1 MARVRIYN
9 YTYVPGAAN
18 NTKVIVPGK
27 IDLTNILVITNVTRN
42 EIIYNFSDSVRGI
55 VSAVY
60 TPPAEA
66 NIGTST
72 VPGIQPWD
80 GYTTLTLKVATT
92 GHSAS
97 DKLSIYTEEIYSAV
111 RMLPAETYV
120 DPANKFRIS
129 TPQSLIDTDFEL
141 GLQPTKWEFL
151 QGHNN
156 LPSYYIRPSDSPLTP
171 ILGGM
176 GFTLLNQ
183 SISVSGNVATISGL
197 SLPAAP
203 SEGSFVYVVE
213 ANNLANFTNV
223 RFSVLPNATT
233 SQVQFFSSAANG
245 TYTGACVVF
254 GGITPTQGS
263 FGAGSFVVLGV
274 SNDISAIGANLTA
287 NSPINISE
295 SLNEIAADGTFFLL
309 GSNTASRSFF
319 YKAKSLFTAT
329 NDLVKLGSTTVYSGQ
344 IFNTNVIGSALRI
357 FSVTSTSASPR
368 EITVNCLQGH
378 GLYPGAPIFI
388 SNLQAA
394 GLNAQGSFT
403 VASCPT
409 EFTFTYYIPAATS
422 AAAATTAN
430 TNAITVAGSNVLKFA
445 SAPNPAIGS
454 RITGTNIPEGSFV
467 VGTFNSGL
475 FVRINRPVTT
485 QVASA
490 TTISFTPVLSQASPA
505 TQIFVRP
512 EGTQLHRST
521 DGGVQISPGT
531 NNLFDYALRQTR
543 RYFRYQ
549 SGKGIQFSTASLFKP
564 SYDIVSISVS
574 GTTATFTTDQDHGLQ
589 PGSIVFISGV
599 ASSVSS
605 ENALFNRAHV
615 VAGTPA
621 ITPKTFTLTL
631 TATPTDTNPGGD
643 AQVTV
648 GQSSGSTTRLG
659 LFDDTNGFFW
669 EFDGQGF
676 FAVRR
681 NSTTVLRGSINI
693 LTGSSLI
700 TGVNTK
706 FTRQL
711 NQGDKLVVRGQV
723 YIVKAVTSDTSV
735 HVSPFYRAATPSTN
749 LGNNGVPYSQITTYS
764 GQANGGTQIGWIN
777 MSAST
782 TLATVTP
789 TGSGG
794 GNNVYQFNLNSSA
807 GVVAGQHVSGS
818 NIPAGTFVSSVVGNT
833 VTITNAMTGGA
844 TGAYTFG
851 GVPGVS
857 GAGIAQPVSV
867 LALASGLNISP
878 GMTIVGTGIPSNT
891 TVVSVTGNSISITPP
906 ITNAVANSTA
916 ITFVGNSQ
924 ATSALLRLNAVTVS
938 SGATT
943 VQFSSANPGLTDIR
957 PGLQLSGS
965 MSVSPGTVITSW
977 NPTNNTATL
986 SAPLGETIGS
996 GNTLTSTNTTAAGGV
1011 ITLSAAHGL
1020 QIGQLVHL
1028 SGASIGGLVTNRYY
1042 YVTSTPA
1049 AGTLTLSTV
1058 PGGTN
1063 VTLSTASGGNITVLP
1078 ALAVGSRISVA
1089 NASNVAFNDVHPVA
1103 VQSKEIR
1110 VACTN
1115 TTTSSNVVTCSSTA
1129 SLFEGMPV
1137 TFTGSTFGNVTAN
1150 TLFFIR
1156 DIISATTF
1164 TLNSTPTSGVVGL
1177 STASGTMIL
1186 QSTALGFALEQTITG
1201 GTYHTSAITKVFAE
1215 DAAVRAT
1222 KVVETRV
1229 ASTNFNIDRLD
1240 GTGPSNYTIDTNKI
1254 QMVYIDYTWYGAG
1267 FIRWGIRAKDG
1278 DIMYCHKMQHNNTE
1292 VQAYLR
1298 SGNLPGRFEVANNP
1312 KETRLTTAI
1321 TTSGFTIASPGNI
1334 DVASAANFFV
1344 PVGTVTNG
1352 EALIDGEFFAYTD
1365 VTANAS
1371 NASPWFNGAS
1381 APVVATATCTVVGG
1395 KIATVTV
1402 PVGQQG
1408 AQYSNEPP
1416 IMVKGG
1422 GGFGAQFKAVL
1433 NNGQIVEVEIIN
1445 PGFGYT
1451 SAPTLVIG
1459 PNRLTGCVREASYV
1473 SGTSGIT
1480 NASTTVGSNVVTLAA
1495 AGNSNF
1501 KVGQIIVPP
1510 ITQFNFVTPLRITG
1524 INSAN
1529 QFFVDQPATVTAN
1542 NNVTLP
1548 VARRGSAEA
1557 NHTAYTISTAA
1568 STVFC
1573 ATQNCTPTMQHWGVS
1588 AIMDGRFDSDK
1599 SYVFTTPRSTA
1610 SVIAPNQTA
1619 PILSIRIAPSVEAS
1633 IARNFGIRNVINRMQ
1648 LLLNSLGIYSQGA
1661 FLISV
1666 RLNATSTSF
1675 TPANWQ
1681 AQAVGSGSLSQVIYH
1696 NPGDII
1702 VGGDVIFALYA
1713 SAAGGTNFTVT
1724 AADLSRVKDLG
1735 HSIIG
1740 GDGTYPDGPDVITI
1754 TAQNLSANQSGV
1766 LFARLSWEEAQA

>member
-27 IDLTNILVITNVTRN
+27 IDLSNILVITNVTRN

-66 NIGTST
+66 NTGTST

-183 SISVSGNVATISGL
+183 SISVTGNVATISGL
-197 SLPAAP
+197 SLPQAP

-213 ANNLANFTNV
+213 NNNLANFTNV
-223 RFSVLPNATT
+223 RFSVLPGATT
-233 SQVQFFSSAANG
+233 SQVQFFSSATNG

-254 GGITPTQGS
+254 GGVIPTQGS

-274 SNDISAIGANLTA
+274 SNDISAVGANLTA
-287 NSPINISE
+287 NSPINVSE

-378 GLYPGAPIFI
+378 GLYPGAPVFI
-388 SNLQAA
+388 SNLQGV

-422 AAAATTAN
+422 AGAVSTAN
-430 TNAITVAGSNVLKFA
+430 TNSNTVVGSNVLKFA

-454 RITGTNIPEGSFV
+454 TVTGANIPAGSFV

-475 FVRINRPVTT
+475 FVRINQPVT
-485 QVASA
+485 QLVASS

-564 SYDIVSISVS
+564 SYDVTSISVS

-589 PGSIVFISGV
+589 PGSMVFISGV
-599 ASSVSS
+599 ASSVAS
-605 ENALFNRAHV
+605 ENNLFNRAHV

-631 TATPTDTNPGGD
+631 TGTPTDTNPGGD

-723 YIVKAVTSDTSV
+723 YIVKAVSSDTSV

-764 GQANGGTQIGWIN
+764 GQANGGSQIAWIN

-789 TGSGG
+789 TGSAG
-794 GNNVYQFNLNSSA
+794 GNNVYQFNLSSSA
-807 GVVAGQHVSGS
+807 GVVAGQHVSGT
-818 NIPAGTFVSSVVGNT
+818 NIPAGTFVSSIVGNT

-844 TGAYTFG
+844 SGAYTFG
-851 GVPGVS
+851 GIPGVA
-857 GAGIAQPVSV
+857 GAIAQPASV
-867 LALASGLNISP
+867 IALNTGLNISP

-891 TVVSVTGNSISITPP
+891 TVVSVSGNSISITPP
-906 ITNAVANSTA
+906 ISNSVANGTA

-924 ATSALLRLNAVTVS
+924 ATSALLRLNSISVS

-957 PGLQLSGS
+957 PGLMLSGS
-965 MSVSPGTVITSW
+965 MSVSPNTVITSW
-977 NPTNNTATL
+977 NPTTNTATL
-986 SAPLGETIGS
+986 SSPLGDAIGS
-996 GNTLTSTNTTAAGGV
+996 GSSLTITNTASSGA
-1011 ITLSAAHGL
+1011 ITLSATHGL

-1028 SGASIGGLVTNRYY
+1028 SGTSIGGLVTNRYY
-1042 YVTSTPA
+1042 YVTSVPSA
-1049 AGTLTLSTV
+1049 SQFTLSTV

-1063 VTLSTASGGNITVLP
+1063 VTLSTASSGNITVLP

-1089 NASNVAFNDVHPVA
+1089 NAQNVAFNDVHPVA

-1110 VACTN
+1110 VACSN
-1115 TTTSSNVVTCSSTA
+1115 TTVTSNVVTCSSTA

-1137 TFTGSTFGNVTAN
+1137 TFTGSTFGNITAN

-1164 TLNSTPTSGVVGL
+1164 TLNSSPTSGVFGL
-1177 STASGTMIL
+1177 SNGSGTMIL
-1186 QSTALGFALEQTITG
+1186 QSTAIGYTLEQTITG
-1201 GTYHTSAITKVFAE
+1201 GTYHTSATTKVFAE

-1278 DIMYCHKMQHNNTE
+1278 DIMYCHKMQHNNNE

-1321 TTSGFTIASPGNI
+1321 PTSGFTTASPGNI

-1344 PVGTVTNG
+1344 PIGTVTNG
-1352 EALIDGEFFAYTD
+1352 EVLIDGEFFAYAD

-1371 NASPWFNGAS
+1371 NTSPWFNGAS
-1381 APVVATATCTVVGG
+1381 APVVATATCTVVDS
-1395 KIATVTV
+1395 KIATVTI
-1402 PVGQQG
+1402 GAQG

-1433 NNGQIVEVEIIN
+1433 NGGQIVEVEIIN

-1473 SGTSGIT
+1473 TATAGIT
-1480 NASTTVGSNVVTLAA
+1480 NASTTVGSNVVTLASA
-1495 AGNSNF
+1495 NSNF
-1501 KVGQIIVPP
+1501 KAGQIIVPP
-1510 ITQFNFVTPLRITG
+1510 ITQFNFITPLRITG
-1524 INSAN
+1524 IASPTSI
-1529 QFFVDQPATVTAN
+1529 FVDQPATVAGSGS
-1542 NNVTLP
+1542 VTLP
-1548 VARRGSAEA
+1548 VARKGTAEA
-1557 NHTAYTISTAA
+1557 IHTAYTTSTPA

-1754 TAQNLSANQSGV
+1754 TAQNLSAATSGV